1 MTVVSYIQD
10 SQDSSIALIN
20 VTTAI
25 LDELTA
31 SCPECGINNNTID
44 RENFTCS
51 SSYVTYRARLEGT
64 SQADSLYLISLIED
78 WVESGGA
85 RIIVTGVI
93 LTVDSQ
99 CPVAISSLSE
109 GECSP
114 TIPPPPPPL
123 TAATI
128 PQPTAPDNTMLH
140 YLTIIF
146 AVVIGLIIIIIIMIV
161 VITITLRKFYRCRH
175 SR

>member
-1 MTVVSYIQD
+1 MIVVSD
-10 SQDSSIALIN
+10 SQDLSIALVN

-31 SCPECGINNNTID
+31 SCPECGITNNTID

-51 SSYVTYRARLEGT
+51 SSYVTYCARLEGT
-64 SQADSLYLISLIED
+64 SQADSLYLISLIQD

-85 RIIVTGVI
+85 SIIVTGVI

-99 CPVAISSLSE
+99 YPVATSSLSE

-114 TIPPPPPPL
+114 TTPL

-128 PQPTAPDNTMLH
+128 PQPKSPDNTLFSN
-140 YLTIIF
+140 LTIII
-146 AVVIGLIIIIIIMIV
+146 AVVIGLTIIIIIMIV
-161 VITITLRKFYRCRH
+161 VITITLRKFHRHRH
-175 SR
+175 SK

>member
-1 MTVVSYIQD
+1 MLV
-10 SQDSSIALIN
+10 N

-25 LDELTA
+25 QDELTA

-44 RENFTCS
+44 RESFTCS

-64 SQADSLYLISLIED
+64 TQADSLYLISLIED

-85 RIIVTGVI
+85 SIIVTGVI

-114 TIPPPPPPL
+114 TILPPPPPL

-128 PQPTAPDNTMLH
+128 PQPTAPDNTVLH
-140 YLTIIF
+140 NLTIII
-146 AVVIGLIIIIIIMIV
+146 AVVIGLTIIIIIMIV
-161 VITITLRKFYRCRH
+161 VITITLRKFHRHRH
-175 SR
+175 SK

>member
-1 MTVVSYIQD
+1 MLFLIQD

-31 SCPECGINNNTID
+31 SCPECGITNNTID
-44 RENFTCS
+44 RKNFTCS

-85 RIIVTGVI
+85 NIIVTGVI
-93 LTVDSQ
+93 QTVDSQ

-109 GECSP
+109 GECTP
-114 TIPPPPPPL
+114 TIPPPQPPL
-123 TAATI
+123 TVATI
-128 PQPTAPDNTMLH
+128 PQPKTPDNTLFTN
-140 YLTIIF
+140 LTVII
-146 AVVIGLIIIIIIMIV
+146 AVVIGLTIIIVLMIV
-161 VITITLRKFYRCRH
+161 VIAITLRKFYRCRH

>member
-1 MTVVSYIQD
+1 MLS
-10 SQDSSIALIN
+10 N

-44 RENFTCS
+44 RENVTCS

-64 SQADSLYLISLIED
+64 SQTDSLYLISLIED
-78 WVESGGA
+78 WVESGRA
-85 RIIVTGVI
+85 SIIVTGVI

-114 TIPPPPPPL
+114 TIPPPPPPSSDSL
-123 TAATI
+123 PSLIATVTAGV
-128 PQPTAPDNTMLH
+128 L
-140 YLTIIF
+140 
-146 AVVIGLIIIIIIMIV
+146 GLILLLTLT
-161 VITITLRKFYRCRH
+161 VISLILSIRYRYCP
-175 SR
+175 SK